1 MTDTRLPTGE
11 PPAHAVPADDLLI
24 DDLIRAEWVLAPTAV
39 RVHPRYARLRGEAP
53 RRFATHRGACAW
65 VRAHRDELGCAVERW
80 ARAGDAERLL
90 VVAEAGTAL
99 LHLGDTGL
107 CRRVHDLA
115 VPLLPDD
122 EDGRQRAMVLGR
134 RLTHAL
140 IEFGEPGSALVVC
153 ADTLRRARALR
164 EDTTQVEALT
174 HSAAAHLDLGDPAA
188 ARADLGEALSAQD
201 RDEASPARGRTG
213 GAHHKNRAARRTRVL
228 CLMAQACARG
238 GDLDDAVTWLDA
250 ATAIAAVGKR
260 QPRTLFPV
268 HVSTAIVR
276 LARGE
281 PDIAAAAAGAAITVL
296 RARDCAD
303 IHTDPQ
309 HHHAHTVAADIH
321 TALARQADPGGHHA
335 RLAERHR
342 CAAATGTPYLP
353 APAAAEPVVPA

>member
-1 MTDTRLPTGE
+1 MMDTWRLAPGE
-11 PPAHAVPADDLLI
+11 FPPHAVPADDLLI
-24 DDLIRAEWVLAPTAV
+24 DDLVLSEWVLAPTAV

-53 RRFATHRGACAW
+53 RRFTTHRGACAW
-65 VRAHRDELGCAVERW
+65 ARAHRDELGCAVERW
-80 ARAGDAERLL
+80 ERAGDADRLL

-115 VPLLPDD
+115 LPLLPDD
-122 EDGRQRAMVLGR
+122 EDGCRRAMVLGR

-140 IEFGEPGSALVVC
+140 IEFGEPRFALVVC

-164 EDTTQVEALT
+164 EDRTQVEALA
-174 HSAAAHLDLGDPAA
+174 HRAAAHLDLGDPAA
-188 ARADLGEALSAQD
+188 ARADLLEALSAQD
-201 RDEASPARGRTG
+201 RDETRPIRGRTG
-213 GAHHKNRAARRTRVL
+213 GAIRKYRAARRARVL

-238 GDLDDAVTWLDA
+238 GDVDDAVTWLDA

-281 PDIAAAAAGAAITVL
+281 LDVAAAVGEAITVL
-296 RARDCAD
+296 RARDCAGV
-303 IHTDPQ
+303 HTDPQ
-309 HHHAHTVAADIH
+309 YRHAHTVAAEIH

-335 RLAERHR
+335 RLAALHR
-342 CAAATGTPYLP
+342 SAAAGTPYLP
-353 APAAAEPVVPA
+353 APVAAEPVVPA